1 MNKMVFLGRLTLILL
16 TAVVL
21 FFSGFFITP
30 ATVAK
35 PFQSSM
41 PTVVDPGYKI
51 QILVPGSYF
60 HGIHGLTFDSQD
72 NLYAGSVIGESIYHV
87 NTDTGDISV
96 FIGPPNG
103 MADDLE
109 FGPDG
114 RIYYTSFLMGK
125 VHAKSAD
132 GKVTVLAEGLPGI
145 YRAAWHSDRPG

>member
-1 MNKMVFLGRLTLILL
+1 MNKKVYLGRLLL
-16 TAVVL
+16 ALV
-21 FFSGFFITP
+21 FSCVGFFNTNTTI
-30 ATVAK
+30 AK

-72 NLYAGSVIGESIYHV
+72 NLYAGSVIGQSIYHV
-87 NTDTGDISV
+87 DTDTGDISV

-114 RIYYTSFLMGK
+114 RIYYQTFPVQFQAQCNG
-125 VHAKSAD
+125 
-132 GKVTVLAEGLPGI
+132 TN
-145 YRAAWHSDRPG
+145 